1 MKSIALLLLLIGII
15 LIVLGISKTNNT
27 KCPTDIEYRTV
38 SNNYL
43 EDVLSS
49 RDNYKDI
56 FDYTNLGVP
65 NNVLDKGHD
74 TRNDD
79 TEENI
84 HNML

>member
-15 LIVLGISKTNNT
+15 LIVLGVSKTNKR

-49 RDNYKDI
+49 QDNYKSI
-56 FDYTNLGVP
+56 F
-65 NNVLDKGHD
+65 NNINIGIP
-74 TRNDD
+74 DD
-79 TEENI
+79 NMDNERSDGGIQNI
-84 HNML
+84 NNMI

>member
-15 LIVLGISKTNNT
+15 LIVLGISKTNKG

-49 RDNYKDI
+49 QDNYKSIFNNRNIGIPDI
-56 FDYTNLGVP
+56 SMGDEDNADSD
-65 NNVLDKGHD
+65 N
-74 TRNDD
+74 
-79 TEENI
+79 EQQNI
-84 HNML
+84 HNII